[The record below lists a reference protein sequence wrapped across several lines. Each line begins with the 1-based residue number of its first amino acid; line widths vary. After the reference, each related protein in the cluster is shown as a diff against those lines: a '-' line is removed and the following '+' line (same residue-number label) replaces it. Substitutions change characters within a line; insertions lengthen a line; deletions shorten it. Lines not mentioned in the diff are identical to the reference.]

1 MIVSEENVDGD
12 IMELTNGAEATVR
25 IEDGCVVKERIQK
38 RYRLRELDERIRK
51 ERTKAESR
59 LISEARRLGIPTPII
74 YDVEKSVIRMQY
86 IPGMPLK
93 HVINEELSEC
103 LGELV
108 GLLHTGGIIHGD
120 LTTSNL
126 ILYDDKLYMIDFGL
140 SFMSSAVEARG
151 VDIHVLF
158 QTFES
163 THRCHESLIEAF
175 CRGYR
180 RAFTGADEVLERVT
194 EIEKRGRYA

>member
-74 YDVEKSVIRMQY
+74 YDVENSVIRMQY
-86 IPGMPLK
+86 IPGTPLK
-93 HVINEELSEC
+93 HVINEELSER
-103 LGELV
+103 LGRLV

-126 ILYDDKLYMIDFGL
+126 ILYKDRLYMIDFGL
-140 SFMSSAVEARG
+140 SFTSSGVEARG
-151 VDIHVLF
+151 VDVHVLF

-163 THRCHESLIEAF
+163 SHRDHESLSQAF
-175 CRGYR
+175 CHGYR
-180 RAFTGADEVLERVT
+180 QAFTGADEVLERVT